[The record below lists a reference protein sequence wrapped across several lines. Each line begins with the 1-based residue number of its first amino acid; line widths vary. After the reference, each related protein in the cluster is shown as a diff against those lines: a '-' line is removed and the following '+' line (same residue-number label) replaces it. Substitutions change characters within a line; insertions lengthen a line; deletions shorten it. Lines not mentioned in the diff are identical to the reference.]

1 VTLSKYSLVFAG
13 ILVLCFSAPL
23 LSQDAKMIEA
33 GKKAFVAN
41 KCNMC
46 HAVSAEGI
54 EKTMKTSATAKVVQP
69 DLSGIGAKHDAD
81 FFIKY
86 LKKEADL
93 NGKKHT
99 KGWTGKEED
108 LKSIAAWLESLKK
121 PAETK

>member
-1 VTLSKYSLVFAG
+1 VTFRKHSVVFVG
-13 ILVLCFSAPL
+13 ILILCFSTPL
-23 LSQDAKMIEA
+23 LSQDAKLIEA

-46 HAVSAEGI
+46 HAVAAEGI
-54 EKTMKTSATAKVVQP
+54 EKTMKTSATAKVVPP
-69 DLSGIGAKHDAD
+69 DLSGIGAKHNAD
-81 FFIKY
+81 TLTKY
-86 LKKEADL
+86 IKKEVDL

-121 PAETK
+121 PSETK